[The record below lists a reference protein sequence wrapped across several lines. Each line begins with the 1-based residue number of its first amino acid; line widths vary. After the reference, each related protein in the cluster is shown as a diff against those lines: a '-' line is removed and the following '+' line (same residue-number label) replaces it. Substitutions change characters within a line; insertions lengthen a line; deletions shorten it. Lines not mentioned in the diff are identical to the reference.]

1 MRHLNADSFF
11 QLAEKTNAFEPYC
24 AKELLMIDHLR
35 ECKECYGKFCCALVL
50 SDVLSE
56 TGSFILTNN
65 PIAEAN
71 FSQQPEKSNVLAVI
85 RMAVKQIS
93 GVVTLLMEHLDQA
106 TSIFA
111 FEPSLSSV
119 SRGTGMQQRVTQLV
133 DLAHENTFVLYDAAS
148 HELTIQIDTSELPEM
163 NLKVYIV
170 KGETRTEV
178 PLDYQ
183 GDFLIGTVHN
193 VAEDEF
199 QLIIEENT

>member
-1 MRHLNADSFF
+1 M
-11 QLAEKTNAFEPYC
+11 
-24 AKELLMIDHLR
+24 
-35 ECKECYGKFCCALVL
+35 
-50 SDVLSE
+50 
-56 TGSFILTNN
+56 
-65 PIAEAN
+65 
-71 FSQQPEKSNVLAVI
+71 
-85 RMAVKQIS
+85 
-93 GVVTLLMEHLDQA
+93 
-106 TSIFA
+106 
-111 FEPSLSSV
+111 
-119 SRGTGMQQRVTQLV
+119 TQLV